1 MPDSKKKKHEQDD
14 QVETQDVVSSQPDGD
29 LENEELLGQLAALEA
44 KAELSEEKYKRALA
58 DYQNLERHMAEANL
72 RMVKLATK
80 EFVESLVGPYV
91 HLKMAA
97 SHLHDKGLE
106 MVLRQFQQVFEVQGL
121 EEINPV
127 DQEFDAETMEAIET
141 KEGKENVVLEV
152 AQEGYRLNGIVIKP
166 AKVVVGK
173 SH

>member
-1 MPDSKKKKHEQDD
+1 MPDSKKKKLEQND
-14 QVETQDVVSSQPDGD
+14 QVEMLDVTDSQTDIDSEKED
-29 LENEELLGQLAALEA
+29 LRAHLAAMEE

-58 DYQNLERHMAEANL
+58 DYQNLERQVADANL

-106 MVLRQFQQVFEVQGL
+106 MVLRQFQQVFEAQGL

-166 AKVVVGK
+166 AKVIVGK